1 MARERLP
8 GRFAIALTVFHSIS
22 LVACLAAFVAA
33 CYATAHTQLSKA
45 YMVGTLVASL
55 WTIGEDLAEL
65 AALADK
71 QRARGVRRCPAKF
84 LWLLEL
90 VTAVFCFALPFA
102 SAFAVEE
109 MNYNKCRYIPYN
121 DWDKYRCGSVDN
133 SVLADRGQMAAY
145 GAIYL
150 AAYVFVSSPN
160 PLICLYANDSSTTRT
175 VHSILFVMTAIHL
188 CVKKRKGKGAPAA
201 ATV

>member
-65 AALADK
+65 AAQADRDLAQLVDGK
-71 QRARGVRRCPAKF
+71 AGLAQGLYGLLLASPNCTSAWLICSAPVAWACMPSLTIKPARCKVAK
-84 LWLLEL
+84 WADT
-90 VTAVFCFALPFA
+90 V
-102 SAFAVEE
+102 
-109 MNYNKCRYIPYN
+109 
-121 DWDKYRCGSVDN
+121 DWDKPQRWSICP
-133 SVLADRGQMAAY
+133 AQMPY
-145 GAIYL
+145 SWWGEL
-150 AAYVFVSSPN
+150 
-160 PLICLYANDSSTTRT
+160 L
-175 VHSILFVMTAIHL
+175 
-188 CVKKRKGKGAPAA
+188 
-201 ATV
+201 